1 MDDLKFNIYAFAAPS
16 SKAEYSALLDEA
28 LRLMDELGEQ
38 IACFERTPE
47 ALPASIAGVVLML
60 E

>member
-16 SKAEYSALLDEA
+16 NKAEYSALLDEA

-38 IACFERTPE
+38 IACFEQMPE
-47 ALPASIAGVVLML
+47 ALPA
-60 E
+60 

>member
-1 MDDLKFNIYAFAAPS
+1 MNDLKFNIYAFAAPS

-38 IACFERTPE
+38 VTCFEQTPE
-47 ALPASIAGVVLML
+47 TMHA
-60 E
+60 

>member
-1 MDDLKFNIYAFAAPS
+1 MSDLKFNIYAFASPS

-38 IACFERTPE
+38 IASFETTPE
-47 ALPASIAGVVLML
+47 PLHA
-60 E
+60 

>member
-28 LRLMDELGEQ
+28 LRMMDELGEQ
-38 IACFERTPE
+38 IAMFEQMEE
-47 ALPASIAGVVLML
+47 AVPA
-60 E
+60 